1 MLSLD
6 RAAAVLDDSYFTYLR
21 TCRVSLQDPLLF
33 AFKPEYELLLSD
45 VIFLLFPVFSLDQIL
60 TLNKKIDFPN

>member
-1 MLSLD
+1 MLPLD

-21 TCRVSLQDPLLF
+21 TCRVSLQKPVF

-45 VIFLLFPVFSLDQIL
+45 VVFLLFSNVQFRLDSHSQQKIGFS
-60 TLNKKIDFPN
+60 N